1 MRREEGKRWDREM
14 EFRRKG
20 RKGGKREN
28 GGEGKYEEWKRER
41 GRGGKGKE
49 KGE

>member
-1 MRREEGKRWDREM
+1 M

-20 RKGGKREN
+20 RKEGKREN